1 MADIDIDKF
10 NEHQVLSTYEAN
22 YSFHDGLKAGDF
34 DDDFQKNTEKVLE
47 YIGASYHDKKGCVF
61 TTIDK
66 TTLNN
71 ITEYKCVFRTEK
83 DNPIIRTGYSS
94 LYDYDKVD
102 SFVDDFD
109 PKNVYNTNAIFK
121 RFSEEDKKDFPEH
134 WSNPKSND
142 EKITCKNHAYSYTK
156 QTVKSEA
163 YKDTIYYQGSRTE
176 IQSECRGHILNPEFI
191 EISHDT
197 ILKYYNISIGDYNW
211 LVDVLNKRIRE
222 KNKSPKYAW
231 NNNNTGIERLN
242 TAQSGNIIKEL
253 KELNDILGK
262 MQPEGNDKKTGNR
275 KHDHWIYH
283 SDKLSNET
291 NLIET
296 ELITNVFEVVVN
308 NEIQDC
314 ICYSDCNGY
323 SVCWCYGNCNYY

>member
-1 MADIDIDKF
+1 MSINLSNI
-10 NEHQVLSTYEAN
+10 NEQVKLPEYYNDYN
-22 YSFHDGLKAGDF
+22 YYSLLDDLHDNPD
-34 DDDFQKNTEKVLE
+34 EKITKKDLCAV
-47 YIGASYHDKKGCVF
+47 GFSYHGKKACAF
-61 TTIDK
+61 TVYPEDDNTSF
-66 TTLNN
+66 NN
-71 ITEYKCVFRTEK
+71 ITEYKCIFRSKE
-83 DNPIIRTGYSS
+83 PIVKTS
-94 LYDYDKVD
+94 YDE
-102 SFVDDFD
+102 DDFGYD
-109 PKNVYNTNAIFK
+109 DKGKPILSTNSARRPLSTIID
-121 RFSEEDKKDFPEH
+121 SHDFPEH
-134 WSNPKSND
+134 WSMSVPKSND
-142 EKITCKNHAYSYTK
+142 EIIYCKNHAYSYTE
-156 QTVKSEA
+156 QENESVA
-163 YKDTIYYQGSRTE
+163 YKDTKYYQGSRTE

-253 KELNDILGK
+253 KELNNILGK
-262 MQPEGNDKKTGNR
+262 MQPEGNDKKTSNR

-296 ELITNVFEVVVN
+296 ELITNVFEVVAN